1 MTGFTKD
8 EARLLKLAV
17 GIVSLEQT
25 LNNNTASPHVVTL
38 MRERCNK
45 SITEFNDLLLKIDFN
60 PLIKKLEE

>member
-25 LNNNTASPHVVTL
+25 LNNNTASPHVVAL